1 VLLSTKALR
10 NPICNGRFGHRLS
23 ILFKCPTCE
32 HTFQSTAV
40 EEPASVPSEPP
51 EAAQAGGEQDQQLW
65 EEPQRFQGRRDAEPH
80 RGTLILVLGISSI
93 VSSATAGCLMGV
105 GGLIGLPLGIAAWV
119 MGRRDLIKMR
129 DQVMDDEGKELTK
142 AGWICGIIGTIMGS
156 VCSLGLLAYIGFLFT
171 LIPTFRRAPPPPMPA
186 PAPAPIRPPPAP
198 PPGPPADRAA
208 LYDLHKGWHDHWAES
223 KG

>member
-1 VLLSTKALR
+1 MSALVVDCPSCSRKLRVPDELIGKA
-10 NPICNGRFGHRLS
+10 I
-23 ILFKCPTCE
+23 KCPTCE

-40 EEPASVPSEPP
+40 EAPADLPTVPP
-51 EAAQAGGEQDQQLW
+51 EAAQPSGEEDQRPW

-93 VSSATAGCLMGV
+93 VSSATLGWLMGV
-105 GGLIGLPLGIAAWV
+105 GGLIGLPLGIATWV

-129 DQVMDDEGKELTK
+129 DGAMDDEGKELTK

-156 VCSLGLLAYIGFLFT
+156 VCIFVLLAYVALLFT
-171 LIPTFRRAPPPPMPA
+171 IIPTLRRAPPPPMPA
-186 PAPAPIRPPPAP
+186 PAPAPFRPPPAP

-208 LYDLHKGWHDHWAES
+208 LHEMQQRPPRPLG
-223 KG
+223 